1 MRDRALR
8 RDVRGL
14 SATASGPGYHARVSE
29 EPVLVTIELRFR
41 ATEDPRQLG
50 ERVRESVAMIVG
62 REHLEEF
69 RVRVLPLSPR
79 KPRGV

>member
-1 MRDRALR
+1 MRAMS
-8 RDVRGL
+8 V
-14 SATASGPGYHARVSE
+14 
-29 EPVLVTIELRFR
+29 EPILVTIELRFR
-41 ATEDPRQLG
+41 TTEDPKPLG

-69 RVRVLPLSPR
+69 RVRVLPLAPK